1 MRPKISL
8 MRHVLIINEDSSW
21 REFLLRALSP
31 PHKVSFWPDSSGCS
45 ISNLLRQHQYDAAF
59 LSVQLQLDD
68 CYKLLRWLKNSAEYL
83 PVIVTSETEKSEL
96 IVKAVKE
103 GAFDFVSKPFS
114 TEKINLIIERA
125 LEHRGLKN
133 EIDYLRRK
141 QDVVYDFDQIIAVS
155 PSMRQVINTVKK
167 FAGTDST
174 ILITGET
181 GTGKSFLSGTIH
193 FNSARRKKPFI
204 TINCANIHETLLES
218 ELFGHEKGS
227 FTGANKTRIG
237 RLEQGNGGTVF
248 LDEIGEMSVAL
259 QSKFL
264 RVLESKRFER
274 LGGNQTIHSD
284 VRIIAA
290 TNKVLEEEVTAGRFR
305 EDLYY
310 RINVLRVHLPPLRER
325 QDCIE
330 RLADTLLEKTCS
342 SLHKRIDGFSPEV
355 LAIFK
360 GYPWPGNIRQLA
372 NTIERAAILE
382 ERAVITKGNVLL
394 SELGRVAK
402 VAPQIQI
409 RSLESNEKE
418 AILRA
423 LEDCA
428 WVQKEAAERL
438 GVSPR
443 ALNYK
448 IRKLG
453 ITHPRWLKN
462 R

>member
-1 MRPKISL
+1 
-8 MRHVLIINEDSSW
+8 MRHILVINEDSSW
-21 REFLLRALSP
+21 REFLLKALSP
-31 PHKVSFWPDSSGCS
+31 PHKVSLWPDGSGGS
-45 ISNLLRQHQYDAAF
+45 ISDLLGQNKYDAIL
-59 LSVQLQLDD
+59 LSFQLQQDD
-68 CYKLLRWLKNSAEYL
+68 GYRLLRWLKSSAEHV
-83 PVIVTSETEKSEL
+83 PVIVTSEIEKSDL
-96 IVKAVKE
+96 IVKAVKA
-103 GAFDFVSKPFS
+103 GAFDFAAKPFS
-114 TEKINLIIERA
+114 AEKINLIIERA
-125 LEHRGLKN
+125 LENRGLKN

-141 QDVVYDFDQIIAVS
+141 QDVVYDFAQIIAVS
-155 PSMRQVINTVKK
+155 SSMRQVINTIKK
-167 FAGTDST
+167 FANTDST

-204 TINCANIHETLLES
+204 NINCANIHETLLES

-237 RLEQGNGGTVF
+237 RLEQGNGGTIF

-290 TNKVLEEEVTAGRFR
+290 TNKVLEDEVADAKFR

-325 QDCIE
+325 RKCIE
-330 RLADTLLEKTCS
+330 HLAISLLEKTCS
-342 SLHKRIDGFSPEV
+342 ALHKRMVGFSPEV
-355 LAIFK
+355 VAIFK
-360 GYPWPGNIRQLA
+360 DYPWPGNIRQLA

-382 ERAVITKGNVLL
+382 EGPVITKENVLL
-394 SELGRVAK
+394 NELGRVA
-402 VAPQIQI
+402 VAKSAPLMQVK
-409 RSLESNEKE
+409 SLESNEKE
-418 AILRA
+418 AILMA

-438 GVSPR
+438 GISPR